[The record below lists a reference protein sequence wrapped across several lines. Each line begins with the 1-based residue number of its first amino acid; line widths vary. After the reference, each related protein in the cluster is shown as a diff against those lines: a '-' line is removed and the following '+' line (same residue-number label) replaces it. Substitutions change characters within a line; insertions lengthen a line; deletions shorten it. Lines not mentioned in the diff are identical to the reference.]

1 MGILFKISKA
11 TVEFGGLFG
20 SKFVF
25 KSPKFFPDHF
35 GNGLLLG
42 SRQVFNLFENF
53 RSTHGANLLRWFI
66 CASKVFVPS
75 GFGIPFPTR
84 HLYLGFPMTVTELLE
99 SVRRV
104 EVRTNRLVNDT
115 MGGAYLSGFKGRGMD
130 FEDLREYMPGDDVR
144 DIDWNVTHRLGRPF
158 VKRFR
163 EEREL
168 TAVLAVDVSASSSF
182 GSANRTK
189 REFAAEIAATLAMSA
204 AKNGDKVALL
214 LFTDEVE
221 LFIPPRKGR
230 RHILRLVRE
239 MLMFKP
245 RRRGTEISHALG
257 FLNHVLHRRAIVF
270 LLTDF
275 LHSNGAAATPPRPSF
290 SSSSSN
296 IRDKQFEDEG
306 RERGRGRLSDSRDVI
321 QELGLT
327 NTRHDVVCLHLHDP
341 RESSLPDAGLLT
353 IEDAETD
360 ELLELDST
368 RNVVRERFAAVN
380 AERLAELDRA
390 LIRTG
395 VDTLRLNT
403 TEPFAPVLQRFF
415 EIRRGRRRG

>member
-1 MGILFKISKA
+1 
-11 TVEFGGLFG
+11 
-20 SKFVF
+20 
-25 KSPKFFPDHF
+25 
-35 GNGLLLG
+35 
-42 SRQVFNLFENF
+42 
-53 RSTHGANLLRWFI
+53 
-66 CASKVFVPS
+66 
-75 GFGIPFPTR
+75 
-84 HLYLGFPMTVTELLE
+84 MTVTELLE

-130 FEDLREYMPGDDVR
+130 FEELREYIPGDDVR

-189 REFAAEIAATLAMSA
+189 REFACEIAATLAFSA

-221 LFIPPRKGR
+221 LFVPPRKGR

-245 RRRGTEISHALG
+245 NKRATDISRALV
-257 FLNHVLHRRAIVF
+257 FLNHVLNRRAIVF

-275 LHSNGAAATPPRPSF
+275 LHSSVSKIEN
-290 SSSSSN
+290 
-296 IRDKQFEDEG
+296 
-306 RERGRGRLSDSRDVI
+306 SRDI
-321 QELGLT
+321 IAELGLT

-341 RESSLPDAGLLT
+341 RESALPDACLVT
-353 IEDAETD
+353 IEDAETG
-360 ELLELDST
+360 ELLEIDSAK
-368 RNVVRERFAAVN
+368 NSVREKFSKLN
-380 AERLAELDRA
+380 QQRLEQLDQA
-390 LIRTG
+390 LNRTA

-403 TEPFAPVLQRFF
+403 NEPFAPKLQRFF